1 MVRRYVPSYQ
11 HIDEDLTN
19 GVQVRQRATAPSYR
33 ASLAGKTAE
42 WIVEDYSKGGSL
54 APFDDFG
61 TVKFSNC
68 KAQTPRGAT
77 DNLQG
82 AAIADI
88 RQNGRV
94 LTSTEILS
102 PTELEVSHI

>member
-1 MVRRYVPSYQ
+1 MQQTVINKSR
-11 HIDEDLTN
+11 HALTN
-19 GVQVRQRATAPSYR
+19 WLKVQQRASAPSRR
-33 ASLAGKTAE
+33 AALAGKTAE

-68 KAQTPRGAT
+68 KAQTPNGGT

-88 RQNGRV
+88 RQNGQV
-94 LTSTEILS
+94 LTSSEILS